1 MNLSILTTEIQDF
14 INNSLQ
20 ANISK
25 LALSKNP
32 FPEIDWKEII
42 NQIVSKNKSKSKLPT
57 WFNTSKIY
65 YPPSISIEQTSSEI
79 TAKYKAD
86 LLSGKS
92 IIDLTGGFGVDCYCF
107 SKKFEKVIHCEKNA
121 ELSEIVKHNY
131 EKLQVDNIECIAQN
145 STEVL
150 TNSET
155 NFDWIYIDPSRRS
168 DVKGKVFLLKDC
180 LPNVPATLDLY
191 FSKSKNILIK
201 TAPIL
206 DITAG
211 INELNHIKAIHI
223 VAVENEVKE
232 LLWILEKEY
241 IGEIAITSVNIQKD
255 KTDINTFVL
264 GQNTPT
270 TFALPN
276 QFLYEPNAPLLK
288 SGCSDN
294 LSKALVIDKLHPHSH
309 LFTNNKLI
317 NFPGRRFMIE
327 TIIPFKKE
335 ELKKYIEKKKMNI
348 TTRNFPLAVD
358 EIRKKYKI
366 AEGGNVYT
374 FFTTNINDE
383 KIVLICNKIQ

>member
-1 MNLSILTTEIQDF
+1 MNLSILNTEIQDF

-42 NQIVSKNKSKSKLPT
+42 NQIVSKNKSKTKLPT
-57 WFNTSKIY
+57 WFSTTGIY

-79 TAKYKAD
+79 TAKYKSD

-92 IIDLTGGFGVDCYCF
+92 IIDLTGGFGVDCYYF
-107 SKKFEKVIHCEKNA
+107 SKKFEKVVHCEKNS

-131 EKLQVDNIECIAQN
+131 QKLKVQNIDCYAEN
-145 STEVL
+145 SSDVL
-150 TNSET
+150 SNSLET
-155 NFDWIYIDPSRRS
+155 FDWIYIDPSRRS

-180 LPNVPATLDLY
+180 LPNVPASLDLY

-211 INELNHIKAIHI
+211 INELNHIKSIHI
-223 VAVENEVKE
+223 IAIDNEVKE
-232 LLWILEKEY
+232 LLWILEKNY
-241 IGEIAITSVNIQKD
+241 SGEIEITSVNIQKE
-255 KTDINTFVL
+255 KTDLNSFLL

-276 QFLYEPNAPLLK
+276 MFLYEPNAPLLK

-294 LSKALVIDKLHPHSH
+294 LSKTFGVDKLHPHSH
-309 LFTNNKLI
+309 LFTNMKLI
-317 NFPGRRFMIE
+317 DFPGRRFIIE
-327 TIIPFKKE
+327 TVIPFKKE
-335 ELKKYIEKKKMNI
+335 DLKKHIEGKKMNI
-348 TTRNFPLAVD
+348 TTRNFPLTVE
-358 EIRKKYKI
+358 EIRKKHKI

-374 FFTTNINDE
+374 FFSTNINDE
-383 KIVLICNKIQ
+383 KIVLICNKI

>member
-1 MNLSILTTEIQDF
+1 MDLSILTTEIQDF

-57 WFNTSKIY
+57 WFNTDKIY

-92 IIDLTGGFGVDCYCF
+92 IIDLTGGFGVDCYYF

-131 EKLQVDNIECIAQN
+131 EKLQVNNIECIAQN
-145 STEVL
+145 STEIL
-150 TNSET
+150 TDSEA

-168 DVKGKVFLLKDC
+168 DIKGKVFLLKDC
-180 LPNVPATLDLY
+180 LPNVPANLDLY

-211 INELNHIKAIHI
+211 INELNHIKSIHI
-223 VAVENEVKE
+223 IAIDNEVKE
-232 LLWILEKEY
+232 LLWILEKDY
-241 IGEIAITSVNIQKD
+241 SGEIEITSVNIQKE
-255 KTDINTFVL
+255 KTDTNSFIL
-264 GQNTPT
+264 GKNTPT
-270 TFALPN
+270 TFALP
-276 QFLYEPNAPLLK
+276 QMFLYEPNAPLLK

-294 LSKALVIDKLHPHSH
+294 LSKTLGIDKLHPHSH
-309 LFTNNKLI
+309 LFTNLKLI
-317 NFPGRRFMIE
+317 DFPGRRFMIE

-335 ELKKYIEKKKMNI
+335 ELKKHIEKKKMNI
-348 TTRNFPLAVD
+348 TTRNFPLAVE

-383 KIVLICNKIQ
+383 KIVLICNKI

>member
-1 MNLSILTTEIQDF
+1 MNLSILNTEIQDF
-14 INNSLQ
+14 IDNSLQ

-42 NQIVSKNKSKSKLPT
+42 NQIVSKNKSKSKLTT
-57 WFNTSKIY
+57 WFTTEGIY
-65 YPPSISIEQTSSEI
+65 FPPSISIEQTSSEI
-79 TAKYKAD
+79 TAKYKTD

-92 IIDLTGGFGVDCYCF
+92 IIDLTGGFGVDCYYF
-107 SKKFEKVIHCEKNA
+107 SKKFEKVVHCEKNV

-131 EKLQVDNIECIAQN
+131 KKLKVDNIECKAQN

-150 TNSET
+150 TDSDT

-168 DVKGKVFLLKDC
+168 DIKGKVFLLKDC
-180 LPNVPATLDLY
+180 LPNVPANLDLY

-211 INELNHIKAIHI
+211 INELNHIKSIHI
-223 VAVENEVKE
+223 IAIDNEVKE
-232 LLWILEKEY
+232 LLWILEKDYSGKIE
-241 IGEIAITSVNIQKD
+241 ITSVNIQKE
-255 KTDINTFVL
+255 KTDSNSFVF

-270 TFALPN
+270 TFDLPN
-276 QFLYEPNAPLLK
+276 MFLYEPNAPLLK

-294 LSKALVIDKLHPHSH
+294 LSKTLNVDKLHPHSH
-309 LFTNNKLI
+309 LFTNLKLI
-317 NFPGRRFMIE
+317 EFPGRRFMIE
-327 TIIPFKKE
+327 AVIPFKKD
-335 ELKKYIEKKKMNI
+335 ELKKHIEGKKMNI
-348 TTRNFPLAVD
+348 TTRNFPLTVE

-383 KIVLICNKIQ
+383 KIVLICNKI

>member
-1 MNLSILTTEIQDF
+1 MNLSILSTEIQKF

-42 NQIVSKNKSKSKLPT
+42 NQIVSKNKSKSKLTT
-57 WFNTSKIY
+57 WFTTEGIY
-65 YPPSISIEQTSSEI
+65 FPPSISIEQTSSEI
-79 TAKYKAD
+79 TAKYKTD

-92 IIDLTGGFGVDCYCF
+92 IIDLTGGFGVDCYYF
-107 SKKFEKVIHCEKNA
+107 SKKFEKVVHCEKNV

-131 EKLQVDNIECIAQN
+131 KKLKVDNIECKAQN

-150 TNSET
+150 TDSDT
-155 NFDWIYIDPSRRS
+155 YFDWIYIDPSRRS
-168 DVKGKVFLLKDC
+168 DIKGKVFLLKDC
-180 LPNVPATLDLY
+180 LPNVPANLDLY

-211 INELNHIKAIHI
+211 INELNHIKSIHI
-223 VAVENEVKE
+223 IAIDNEVKE
-232 LLWILEKEY
+232 LLWILEKDYSSKIE
-241 IGEIAITSVNIQKD
+241 ITSVNIQKE
-255 KTDINTFVL
+255 KTDSNSFVF

-270 TFALPN
+270 TFDLPN
-276 QFLYEPNAPLLK
+276 MFLYEPNAPLLK

-294 LSKALVIDKLHPHSH
+294 LSKTLNVDKLHPHSH
-309 LFTNNKLI
+309 LFTNLKLI
-317 NFPGRRFMIE
+317 EFPGRRFMIE
-327 TIIPFKKE
+327 AVIPFKKD
-335 ELKKYIEKKKMNI
+335 ELKKHIEGKKMNI
-348 TTRNFPLAVD
+348 TTRNFPLTVE

-383 KIVLICNKIQ
+383 KIVLICNKI

>member
-1 MNLSILTTEIQDF
+1 MNLSILSTEIQKF

-42 NQIVSKNKSKSKLPT
+42 NQIVSKNKSKSKLTT
-57 WFNTSKIY
+57 WFTTEGIY
-65 YPPSISIEQTSSEI
+65 FPPSISIEQTSSEI
-79 TAKYKAD
+79 TAKYKTN
-86 LLSGKS
+86 LLTGKS
-92 IIDLTGGFGVDCYCF
+92 IIDLTGGFGVDCYYF
-107 SKKFEKVIHCEKNA
+107 SKKFEKVVHCEKNV

-131 EKLQVDNIECIAQN
+131 KKLKVDNIECKAQN

-150 TNSET
+150 TDSDT

-168 DVKGKVFLLKDC
+168 DIKGKVFLLKDC
-180 LPNVPATLDLY
+180 LPNVPANLDLY

-211 INELNHIKAIHI
+211 INELNHIKFIHI
-223 VAVENEVKE
+223 IAIDNEVKE
-232 LLWILEKEY
+232 LLWILEKDYSGKIE
-241 IGEIAITSVNIQKD
+241 ITSVNIQKE
-255 KTDINTFVL
+255 KTDSNSFVF

-270 TFALPN
+270 TFDLPN
-276 QFLYEPNAPLLK
+276 MFLFEPNAPLLK

-294 LSKALVIDKLHPHSH
+294 LSKTLNVDKLHPHSH
-309 LFTNNKLI
+309 LFTNLKLI
-317 NFPGRRFMIE
+317 DFPGRRFMIE
-327 TIIPFKKE
+327 SVIPFKKE
-335 ELKKYIEKKKMNI
+335 ELKKHIEGKKMNI
-348 TTRNFPLAVD
+348 TTRNFPLTVE

-366 AEGGNVYT
+366 TEGGNVFT

-383 KIVLICNKIQ
+383 KIVLICNKI

>member
-1 MNLSILTTEIQDF
+1 MNLSILSTEIQKF

-42 NQIVSKNKSKSKLPT
+42 NQIVSKNKSKSKLTT
-57 WFNTSKIY
+57 WFTTEGIY
-65 YPPSISIEQTSSEI
+65 FPPSISIEQTSSEI
-79 TAKYKAD
+79 TAKYKTN
-86 LLSGKS
+86 LLTGKS
-92 IIDLTGGFGVDCYCF
+92 IIDLTGGFGVDCYYF
-107 SKKFEKVIHCEKNA
+107 SKKFEKVVHCEKNV

-131 EKLQVDNIECIAQN
+131 KKLKVDNIECKAQN

-150 TNSET
+150 TDSDT

-168 DVKGKVFLLKDC
+168 DIKGKVFLLKDC
-180 LPNVPATLDLY
+180 LPNVPANLDLY

-211 INELNHIKAIHI
+211 INELNHIKSIHI
-223 VAVENEVKE
+223 IAIDNEVKE
-232 LLWILEKEY
+232 LLWILEKDYSGKIE
-241 IGEIAITSVNIQKD
+241 ITSVNIQKE
-255 KTDINTFVL
+255 KTDSNSFVF

-270 TFALPN
+270 TFDLPN
-276 QFLYEPNAPLLK
+276 MFLFEPNAPLLK

-294 LSKALVIDKLHPHSH
+294 LSKTLNVDKLHPHSH
-309 LFTNNKLI
+309 LFTNLKLI
-317 NFPGRRFMIE
+317 DFPGRRFMIE
-327 TIIPFKKE
+327 SVIPFKKE
-335 ELKKYIEKKKMNI
+335 ELKKHIEGKKMNI
-348 TTRNFPLAVD
+348 TTRNFPLTVE

-366 AEGGNVYT
+366 AEGGNVFT

-383 KIVLICNKIQ
+383 KIVLICNKI

>member
-1 MNLSILTTEIQDF
+1 MNLSILNTEIQDF
-14 INNSLQ
+14 IDNSLQ

-32 FPEIDWKEII
+32 FPKIDWKEII
-42 NQIVSKNKSKSKLPT
+42 NQIVSKNKSKSKLTT
-57 WFNTSKIY
+57 WFTTEGIY
-65 YPPSISIEQTSSEI
+65 FPPSISIEQTSSEI
-79 TAKYKAD
+79 TAKYKTN
-86 LLSGKS
+86 LLTGKS
-92 IIDLTGGFGVDCYCF
+92 IIDLTGGFGVDCYYF
-107 SKKFEKVIHCEKNA
+107 SKKFEKVVHCEKNV

-131 EKLQVDNIECIAQN
+131 KKLKVDNIECKAQN

-150 TNSET
+150 TDSDT

-168 DVKGKVFLLKDC
+168 DIKGKVFLLKDC
-180 LPNVPATLDLY
+180 LPNVPANLDLY

-211 INELNHIKAIHI
+211 INELNHIKSIHI
-223 VAVENEVKE
+223 IAIDNEVKE
-232 LLWILEKEY
+232 LLWILEKDFSGKIE
-241 IGEIAITSVNIQKD
+241 ITSVNIQKE
-255 KTDINTFVL
+255 KTDSNSFVF

-270 TFALPN
+270 TFDLPN
-276 QFLYEPNAPLLK
+276 MFLFEPNAPLLK

-294 LSKALVIDKLHPHSH
+294 LSKTLNVDKLHPHSH
-309 LFTNNKLI
+309 LFTNLKLI
-317 NFPGRRFMIE
+317 EFPGRRFMIE
-327 TIIPFKKE
+327 SVIPFKKE
-335 ELKKYIEKKKMNI
+335 ELKKHIEGKKMNI
-348 TTRNFPLAVD
+348 TTRNFPLTVE

-383 KIVLICNKIQ
+383 KIVLICNKI

>member
-1 MNLSILTTEIQDF
+1 MNLSILSTEIQKF

-42 NQIVSKNKSKSKLPT
+42 NQIVSKNKSKSKLTT
-57 WFNTSKIY
+57 WFTTEGIY
-65 YPPSISIEQTSSEI
+65 FPPSISIEQTSSEI
-79 TAKYKAD
+79 TAKYKTD
-86 LLSGKS
+86 LLTGKS
-92 IIDLTGGFGVDCYCF
+92 IIDLTGGFGVDCYYF
-107 SKKFEKVIHCEKNA
+107 SKKFEKVVHCEKNV

-131 EKLQVDNIECIAQN
+131 KKLKVDNIECKAQN

-150 TNSET
+150 TDSDT

-168 DVKGKVFLLKDC
+168 DIKGKVFLLKDC
-180 LPNVPATLDLY
+180 LPNVPANLDLY

-211 INELNHIKAIHI
+211 INELNHIKSIHI
-223 VAVENEVKE
+223 IAIDNEVKE
-232 LLWILEKEY
+232 LLWILEKDYSGKIE
-241 IGEIAITSVNIQKD
+241 ITSVNIQKE
-255 KTDINTFVL
+255 KTDSNSFVF

-270 TFALPN
+270 TFDLPN
-276 QFLYEPNAPLLK
+276 MFLYEPNAPLLK

-294 LSKALVIDKLHPHSH
+294 LSKTLNVDKLHPHSH
-309 LFTNNKLI
+309 LFTNLKLI
-317 NFPGRRFMIE
+317 DFPGRRFMIE
-327 TIIPFKKE
+327 SVIPFKKE
-335 ELKKYIEKKKMNI
+335 ELKKHIEGKKMNI
-348 TTRNFPLAVD
+348 TTRNFPLTVE

-366 AEGGNVYT
+366 AEGGNVFT

-383 KIVLICNKIQ
+383 KIVLICNKI

>member
-1 MNLSILTTEIQDF
+1 MNLSILNTEIQDF
-14 INNSLQ
+14 IDNSLQ

-42 NQIVSKNKSKSKLPT
+42 NQIVSKNKSKSKLTT
-57 WFNTSKIY
+57 WFTTEGIY
-65 YPPSISIEQTSSEI
+65 FPPSISIEQTSSEI
-79 TAKYKAD
+79 TAKYKTD

-92 IIDLTGGFGVDCYCF
+92 IIDLTGGFGVDCYYF
-107 SKKFEKVIHCEKNA
+107 SKKFEKVVHCEKNV

-131 EKLQVDNIECIAQN
+131 KKLKVDNIECKAQN

-150 TNSET
+150 TDSDT
-155 NFDWIYIDPSRRS
+155 YFDWIYIDPSRRS
-168 DVKGKVFLLKDC
+168 DIKGKVFLLKDC
-180 LPNVPATLDLY
+180 LPNVPANLDLY

-211 INELNHIKAIHI
+211 INELNHIKSIHI
-223 VAVENEVKE
+223 IAIDNEVKE
-232 LLWILEKEY
+232 LLWILEKDYSSKIE
-241 IGEIAITSVNIQKD
+241 ITSVNIQKE
-255 KTDINTFVL
+255 KTDSNSFVF

-270 TFALPN
+270 TFDLPN
-276 QFLYEPNAPLLK
+276 MFLYEPNAPLLK

-294 LSKALVIDKLHPHSH
+294 LSKTLNVDKLHPHSH
-309 LFTNNKLI
+309 LFTNLKLI
-317 NFPGRRFMIE
+317 EFPGRRFMIE
-327 TIIPFKKE
+327 AVIPFKKD
-335 ELKKYIEKKKMNI
+335 ELKKHIEGKKMNI
-348 TTRNFPLAVD
+348 TTRNFPLTVE

-383 KIVLICNKIQ
+383 KIVLICNKI

>member
-1 MNLSILTTEIQDF
+1 MNLSILSTEIQKF

-42 NQIVSKNKSKSKLPT
+42 NQIVSKNKSKSKLTT
-57 WFNTSKIY
+57 WFTTEGIY
-65 YPPSISIEQTSSEI
+65 FPPSISIEQTSSEI
-79 TAKYKAD
+79 TAKYKTN
-86 LLSGKS
+86 LLTGKS
-92 IIDLTGGFGVDCYCF
+92 IIDLTGGFGVDCYYF
-107 SKKFEKVIHCEKNA
+107 SKKFEKVVHCEKNV

-131 EKLQVDNIECIAQN
+131 KKLKVDNIECKAQN

-150 TNSET
+150 TDSDT

-168 DVKGKVFLLKDC
+168 DIKGKVFLLKDC
-180 LPNVPATLDLY
+180 LPNVPANLDLY

-211 INELNHIKAIHI
+211 INELNHIKSIHI
-223 VAVENEVKE
+223 IAIDNEVKE
-232 LLWILEKEY
+232 LLWILEKDFSGKIE
-241 IGEIAITSVNIQKD
+241 ITSVNIKKE
-255 KTDINTFVL
+255 KTDSNSFVF

-270 TFALPN
+270 TFDLPN
-276 QFLYEPNAPLLK
+276 MFLFEPNAPLLK

-294 LSKALVIDKLHPHSH
+294 LSKTLNVDKLHPHSH
-309 LFTNNKLI
+309 LFTNLKLI
-317 NFPGRRFMIE
+317 DFPGRRFMIE
-327 TIIPFKKE
+327 SVIPFKKE
-335 ELKKYIEKKKMNI
+335 ELKKHIEGKKMNI
-348 TTRNFPLAVD
+348 TTRNFPLTVE

-383 KIVLICNKIQ
+383 KIVLICNKI

>member
-1 MNLSILTTEIQDF
+1 MNLSILSTEIQKF

-42 NQIVSKNKSKSKLPT
+42 NQIVSKNKSKSKLTT
-57 WFNTSKIY
+57 WFTTEGIY
-65 YPPSISIEQTSSEI
+65 FPPSISIEQTSSEI
-79 TAKYKAD
+79 TAKYKTD
-86 LLSGKS
+86 LLTGKS
-92 IIDLTGGFGVDCYCF
+92 IIDLTGGFGVDCYYF
-107 SKKFEKVIHCEKNA
+107 SKKFEKVVHCEKNV

-131 EKLQVDNIECIAQN
+131 KKLKVDNIECKAQN

-150 TNSET
+150 TDSDT

-168 DVKGKVFLLKDC
+168 DIKGKVFLLKDC
-180 LPNVPATLDLY
+180 LPNVPANLDLY

-211 INELNHIKAIHI
+211 INELNHIKSIHI
-223 VAVENEVKE
+223 IAIDNEVKE
-232 LLWILEKEY
+232 LLWILEKDFSGKIE
-241 IGEIAITSVNIQKD
+241 ITSVNIQKE
-255 KTDINTFVL
+255 KTDSNSFVF

-270 TFALPN
+270 TFDLPN
-276 QFLYEPNAPLLK
+276 MFLFEPNAPLLK

-294 LSKALVIDKLHPHSH
+294 LSKTLNVDKLHPHSH
-309 LFTNNKLI
+309 LFTNLKLI
-317 NFPGRRFMIE
+317 DFPGRRFMIE
-327 TIIPFKKE
+327 SVIPFKKE
-335 ELKKYIEKKKMNI
+335 ELKKHIEGKKMNI
-348 TTRNFPLAVD
+348 TTRNFPLTVE

-366 AEGGNVYT
+366 TEGGNVFT

-383 KIVLICNKIQ
+383 KIVLICNKI

>member
-1 MNLSILTTEIQDF
+1 MNLTILNTEIQNF
-14 INNSLQ
+14 ISNSLQ
-20 ANISK
+20 ENVSK

-32 FPEIDWKEII
+32 FPEVDWKEII

-57 WFNTSKIY
+57 WFATNEIY

-86 LLSGKS
+86 LVSGKS
-92 IIDLTGGFGVDCYCF
+92 IIDLTGGFGVDCYYF

-131 EKLQVDNIECIAQN
+131 EKLQVVNIECLAQN
-145 STEVL
+145 STDVL
-150 TNSET
+150 ADSKT

-168 DVKGKVFLLKDC
+168 DIKGKVFLLKDC

-211 INELNHIKAIHI
+211 INELNHIKSIHI
-223 VAVENEVKE
+223 IAIDNEVKE

-241 IGEIAITSVNIQKD
+241 SGEIEITSVNIQKE
-255 KTDINTFVL
+255 KTDTNSFIL
-264 GQNTPT
+264 GKNTPT

-276 QFLYEPNAPLLK
+276 LFLYEPNAPLLK
-288 SGCSDN
+288 SGCSDS
-294 LSKALVIDKLHPHSH
+294 LSKTLAIDKLHPHSH
-309 LFTNNKLI
+309 LFTNIKLI
-317 NFPGRRFMIE
+317 DFPGRRFVIE

-335 ELKKYIEKKKMNI
+335 ELKKHIEKKKMNI
-348 TTRNFPLAVD
+348 TTRNFPLTVE
-358 EIRKKYKI
+358 EIRKKHKI

-383 KIVLICNKIQ
+383 KIVLICNKI

>member
-1 MNLSILTTEIQDF
+1 MNLSILNTEIQDF
-14 INNSLQ
+14 IDNSLQ

-42 NQIVSKNKSKSKLPT
+42 NQIVSKNKSKSKLTT
-57 WFNTSKIY
+57 WFTTEGIY
-65 YPPSISIEQTSSEI
+65 FPPSISIEQTSSEI
-79 TAKYKAD
+79 TAKYKTD

-92 IIDLTGGFGVDCYCF
+92 IIDLTGGFGVDCYYF
-107 SKKFEKVIHCEKNA
+107 SKKFEKVVHCEKNV

-131 EKLQVDNIECIAQN
+131 KKLKVDNIECKAQN

-150 TNSET
+150 TDSDT

-168 DVKGKVFLLKDC
+168 DIKGKVFLLKDC
-180 LPNVPATLDLY
+180 LPNVPANLDLY

-211 INELNHIKAIHI
+211 INELNHIKSIHI
-223 VAVENEVKE
+223 IAIDNEVKE
-232 LLWILEKEY
+232 LLWILEKDFSGKIE
-241 IGEIAITSVNIQKD
+241 ITSVNIQKE
-255 KTDINTFVL
+255 KTDSNSFVF

-270 TFALPN
+270 TFDLPN
-276 QFLYEPNAPLLK
+276 MFLFEPNAPLLK

-294 LSKALVIDKLHPHSH
+294 LSKTLNVDKLHPHSH
-309 LFTNNKLI
+309 LFTNLKLI
-317 NFPGRRFMIE
+317 DFPGRRFMIE
-327 TIIPFKKE
+327 SVIPFKKE
-335 ELKKYIEKKKMNI
+335 ELKKHIEGKKMNI
-348 TTRNFPLAVD
+348 TTRNFPLTVE

-366 AEGGNVYT
+366 AEGGNVFT

-383 KIVLICNKIQ
+383 KIVLICNKI

>member
-1 MNLSILTTEIQDF
+1 MNLSILSTEIQKF

-42 NQIVSKNKSKSKLPT
+42 NQIVSKNKSKSKLTT
-57 WFNTSKIY
+57 WFTTEGIY
-65 YPPSISIEQTSSEI
+65 FPPSISIEQTSSEI
-79 TAKYKAD
+79 TAKYKTN
-86 LLSGKS
+86 LLTGKS
-92 IIDLTGGFGVDCYCF
+92 IIDLTGGFGVDCYYF
-107 SKKFEKVIHCEKNA
+107 SKKFEKVVHCEKNV

-131 EKLQVDNIECIAQN
+131 KKLKVDNIECKAQN

-150 TNSET
+150 TDSDT

-168 DVKGKVFLLKDC
+168 DIKGKVFLLKDC
-180 LPNVPATLDLY
+180 LPNVPANLDLY

-211 INELNHIKAIHI
+211 INELNHIKSIHI
-223 VAVENEVKE
+223 IAIDNEVKE
-232 LLWILEKEY
+232 LLWILEKDFSGKIE
-241 IGEIAITSVNIQKD
+241 ITSVNIQKE
-255 KTDINTFVL
+255 KTDSNSFVF

-270 TFALPN
+270 TFDLPN
-276 QFLYEPNAPLLK
+276 MFLFEPNAPLLK

-294 LSKALVIDKLHPHSH
+294 LSKTLNVDKLHPHSH
-309 LFTNNKLI
+309 LFTNLKLI
-317 NFPGRRFMIE
+317 DFPGRRFMIE
-327 TIIPFKKE
+327 SVIPFKKE
-335 ELKKYIEKKKMNI
+335 ELKKHIEGKKMNI
-348 TTRNFPLAVD
+348 TTRNFPLTVE

-366 AEGGNVYT
+366 AEGGNVFT

-383 KIVLICNKIQ
+383 KIVLICNKI

>member
-1 MNLSILTTEIQDF
+1 MNLSILSTEIQKF

-42 NQIVSKNKSKSKLPT
+42 NQIVSKNKSKSKLTT
-57 WFNTSKIY
+57 WFTTEGIY
-65 YPPSISIEQTSSEI
+65 FPPSISIEQTSSEI
-79 TAKYKAD
+79 TAKYKTD

-92 IIDLTGGFGVDCYCF
+92 IIDLTGGFGVDCYYF
-107 SKKFEKVIHCEKNA
+107 SKKFEKVVHCEKNV

-131 EKLQVDNIECIAQN
+131 KKLKVDNIECKAQN

-150 TNSET
+150 TDSDT

-168 DVKGKVFLLKDC
+168 DIKGKVFLLKDC
-180 LPNVPATLDLY
+180 LPNVPANLDLY

-211 INELNHIKAIHI
+211 INELNHIKSIHI
-223 VAVENEVKE
+223 IAIDNEVKE
-232 LLWILEKEY
+232 LLWILEKDFSGKIE
-241 IGEIAITSVNIQKD
+241 ITSVNIQKE
-255 KTDINTFVL
+255 KTDSNSFVF

-270 TFALPN
+270 TFDLPN
-276 QFLYEPNAPLLK
+276 MFLFEPNAPLLK

-294 LSKALVIDKLHPHSH
+294 LSKTLNVDKLHPHSH
-309 LFTNNKLI
+309 LFTNLKLI
-317 NFPGRRFMIE
+317 DFPGRRFMIE
-327 TIIPFKKE
+327 SVIPFKKE
-335 ELKKYIEKKKMNI
+335 ELKKHIEGKKMNI
-348 TTRNFPLAVD
+348 TTRNFPLTVE

-366 AEGGNVYT
+366 TEGGNVFT

-383 KIVLICNKIQ
+383 KIVLICNKI